1 MATVTAPRALRA
13 LTASTTLIAAAFL
26 QPAAAHADTG
36 SDFLSQLAGA
46 GITYANPADTEALG
60 QSICPMLVEPGK
72 NFAAAVSRVR
82 NNGISPDMAA
92 FFAGIAIQAY
102 CPSMISSIADGSVLN
117 QLNGLNGLAG
127 TGALPALN
135 SFQIPGP

>member
-102 CPSMISSIADGSVLN
+102 CPSMISSIADGSVLD

-127 TGALPALN
+127 TGALPGLN
-135 SFQIPGP
+135 SFQIPGL